1 MIGQTIS
8 HYLILE
14 KLGEGGMGIVY
25 KAHDT
30 KLDRDVA
37 LKFLPH
43 HLTVTADEQA
53 RFLQE
58 ARAASALNHP
68 NVCTIYDI
76 AEHDG
81 PASAG
86 ASGPARPG
94 EFSEAGGGRQ
104 QFIVMEYIDGKT
116 LRQMLP
122 VQKTQTAINYA
133 IQIGEALQEAHSKGI
148 VHRDIKTDNIM
159 VNSKNQIKVMD
170 FGLAKLKGSLKL
182 TRTSSTVG
190 TLAYMAPEQ
199 IEGGEVDARSDIF
212 SFGVVLYEMLTGH
225 LPFRGE
231 HEAAMVYSIVNEEP
245 LPIQKYL
252 PEVSSE
258 IMHVLN
264 RALEK
269 DPEDRY
275 QNIHEIVIDLRRSA
289 KQTSRVSHSAVSSQ
303 FAYRDEDLR
312 GRPRTGR
319 SKKKILYTGAG
330 ILVTLCAAGV
340 FYFLTRG
347 PQLNPDMKI
356 WDLQIPFQ
364 SVSYGTLSDGGN
376 TIVFPAVDDGGK
388 YDVYMMNVNT
398 RRPMRITKDSC
409 RDIFNA
415 FLSPD
420 EGTIVYQRTTFQ
432 GVRELVVTPLGG
444 IGRVIKSGVTAAWGF
459 GDDGKRVLYHVTSQN
474 TAARQTVRAFW
485 SCALD
490 GSDSKLLFADSV
502 ATALGSSR
510 FSFDLSSDSRY
521 IAWTKSFPEG
531 FTEIMVRDLKNG
543 SDRQITFDRKFV
555 DDATW
560 TPFGNVIYAS
570 DRGGSVNLW
579 MVSGG
584 GGEPQQITRGPGPQY
599 PASISKDGKRLLYNE
614 MQGVGQIKS
623 MDLTNG
629 SVRSLT
635 PGDRL
640 RSSPD
645 VSASGKLVAFSA
657 QDQDAVSYNLNIFVM
672 DRDGKNVNKVT
683 DDVGVKISVAWSPDE
698 KWIGYSSL
706 DMNQPVDSVHV
717 NIVRFDHPGQQRFLM
732 AGTIA
737 GWWNGNQV
745 IVRKGMSS
753 FIYSIDS
760 DHFEKTVEDSVFAY
774 PVLNDKFVLIVDY
787 RNTRRG
793 LWIATMSSYQS
804 KGSAHATMLL
814 KSIPYRWGRSLEGS
828 DIYYLTSAGGELYR
842 LKLPGGE
849 SERIKWVP
857 PRLGIDPYG
866 LGTFVVHGKEL
877 FYTEYQR
884 HNRHFIID
892 NLVK

>member
-8 HYLILE
+8 HYAILE
-14 KLGEGGMGIVY
+14 KLGEGGMGVVY

-76 AEHDG
+76 SEHDG
-81 PASAG
+81 
-86 ASGPARPG
+86 R
-94 EFSEAGGGRQ
+94 
-104 QFIVMEYIDGKT
+104 QFIVMEYIDGRT

-182 TRTSSTVG
+182 TKTSSTVG

-212 SFGVVLYEMLTGH
+212 SFGVVLYEMLSGH

-245 LPIQKYL
+245 QPIQKYL

-258 IMHVLN
+258 VLHILN

-275 QNIHEIVIDLRRSA
+275 QNIHEIVIDLRRCA
-289 KQTSRVSHSAVSSQ
+289 KQTSRVFHTATSSQ
-303 FAYRDEDLR
+303 FAHQDEDLR
-312 GRPRTGR
+312 GRPQTER
-319 SKKKILYTGAG
+319 SKKKILYSGAG
-330 ILVTLCAAGV
+330 ILVALCAAGI

-356 WDLQIPFQ
+356 RDLQIPFQ
-364 SVSYGTLSDGGN
+364 SVSYGTLSESGN
-376 TIVFPAVDDGGK
+376 TMVFPAADDGGK
-388 YDVYMMNVNT
+388 FDVYMMNVNT
-398 RRPMRITKDSC
+398 RRPMRTTKDSC
-409 RDIFNA
+409 REIFNA

-420 EGTIVYQRTTFQ
+420 EGTILYQRTTFQ
-432 GVRELVVTPLGG
+432 GARELVVTPLGG
-444 IGRVIKSGVTAAWGF
+444 ISRVIKNGVTAAYGF
-459 GDDGKRVLYHVTSQN
+459 CDDGKRVMYYVTSRN
-474 TAARQTVRAFW
+474 TTAKTTTRALW

-490 GSDSKLLFADSV
+490 ASDSRLLFADSV
-502 ATALGSSR
+502 GWVGSTYS
-510 FSFDLSSDSRY
+510 FSLSSDDRY
-521 IAWTKSFPEG
+521 IAWRKMFPEG
-531 FTEIMVRDLKNG
+531 FSEIMVRDLKNG

-560 TPFGNVIYAS
+560 TPFGNIIYAS
-570 DRGGSVNLW
+570 DRGGSINLW
-579 MVSGG
+579 MVSDG
-584 GGEPQQITRGPGPQY
+584 GGEPKQITRGPGPHY
-599 PASISKDGKRLLYNE
+599 PANMSKDGKRLLYHE
-614 MQGVGQIKS
+614 WQYVGQIKS

-629 SVRSLT
+629 SIRSLT
-635 PGDRL
+635 SGDRL
-640 RSSPD
+640 RSTPSVSP
-645 VSASGKLVAFSA
+645 SGKLVAFSA
-657 QDQDAVSYNLNIFVM
+657 GDQGTVGLNLDIFVT

-683 DDVGVKISVAWSPDE
+683 DDAGVKFSVAWSPDE
-698 KWIGYSSL
+698 KWIGYSSFGA
-706 DMNQPVDSVHV
+706 NEPRDSVRV
-717 NIVRFDHPGQQRFLM
+717 SIVRADQPGQQRFLM

-737 GWWNGNQV
+737 GWWNANQV

-753 FIYSIDS
+753 FIYSIDL
-760 DHFEKTVEDSVFAY
+760 DHFEKSPEDSVFAY
-774 PVLNDKFVLIVDY
+774 PVLNDKFVFIVDY
-787 RNTRRG
+787 RHTRRG
-793 LWIATMSSYQS
+793 LWIATMSSYKS
-804 KGSAHATMLL
+804 AGSAHATMLM
-814 KSIPYRWGRSLEGS
+814 KSIPYRGVRSKEGG
-828 DIYYLTSAGGELYR
+828 DIYYLASAGGELYR
-842 LKLPGGE
+842 LKLPGGK

-857 PRLGIDPYG
+857 PRLGIDPWG
-866 LGTFVVHGKEL
+866 ISTFVVCGKEL

-884 HNRHFIID
+884 YSRYFLID
-892 NLVK
+892 NLFK

>member
-8 HYLILE
+8 HYKILE
-14 KLGEGGMGIVY
+14 KLGEGGMGVVY

-43 HLTVTADEQA
+43 HLTATADEQA

-68 NVCTIYDI
+68 NVCVIHDI
-76 AEHDG
+76 QEHQG
-81 PASAG
+81 
-86 ASGPARPG
+86 
-94 EFSEAGGGRQ
+94 Q
-104 QFIVMEYIDGKT
+104 QFIVMEYVDGKT
-116 LRQMLP
+116 LRQMVP
-122 VQKTQTAINYA
+122 VQKMQAAIDYA
-133 IQIGEALQEAHSKGI
+133 IQIGEALQEAHCKGI

-182 TRTSSTVG
+182 TKTSSTVG

-199 IEGGEVDARSDIF
+199 IQGGEVDARSDIF
-212 SFGVVLYEMLTGH
+212 SFGVVLFEMLSGH

-245 LPIQKYL
+245 QPIQKYL

-258 IMHVLN
+258 VLHILN

-275 QNIHEIVIDLRRSA
+275 QNIHEIVIDLRRGA
-289 KQTSRVSHSAVSSQ
+289 KQTSRVFHTATSSQ
-303 FAYRDEDLR
+303 FAHQE
-312 GRPRTGR
+312 GAVHERPQAKR
-319 SKKKILYTGAG
+319 SKKKIFYAGAG
-330 ILVTLCAAGV
+330 TLIALCAAGIFFIV
-340 FYFLTRG
+340 TRG

-356 WDLQIPFQ
+356 WDMQIPFQ
-364 SVSYGTLSDGGN
+364 SVSYGTLSKSGN
-376 TIVFPAVDDGGK
+376 TMVFPAADDGGK

-409 RDIFNA
+409 REIFNA

-420 EGTIVYQRTTFQ
+420 EGTILYQRTTSQ

-444 IGRVIKSGVTAAWGF
+444 IGRVIKSGVTAAYGF
-459 GDDGKRVLYHVTSQN
+459 CDDGKRVLYYVTSEN
-474 TAARQTVRAFW
+474 TAARQTIRELW

-502 ATALGSSR
+502 ARVLSN

-521 IAWTKSFPEG
+521 IVWTKRFQEG
-531 FTEIMVRDLKNG
+531 FTEIMVRDVKNG

-555 DDATW
+555 DDAEW
-560 TPFGNVIYAS
+560 TPFGSIIYAS

-599 PASISKDGKRLLYNE
+599 PAGISKDGKRLLYNE
-614 MQGVGQIKS
+614 MQAVGQIKS

-629 SVRSLT
+629 SVRSLA

-640 RSSPD
+640 RSCPD

-657 QDQDAVSYNLNIFVM
+657 RDQGAVSYNLDIFVM

-683 DDVGVKISVAWSPDE
+683 DDASAKFSVAWSPDE
-698 KWIGYSSL
+698 KWIGYSSFGANEP
-706 DMNQPVDSVHV
+706 MDSARVS
-717 NIVRFDHPGQQRFLM
+717 IARADLPGQQRFLM

-737 GWWNGNQV
+737 GWWNANQV

-753 FIYSIDS
+753 FLYSVDL
-760 DHFEKTVEDSVFAY
+760 DRYEKTPEDSVFAY

-793 LWIATMSSYQS
+793 FWITTMSSYQS
-804 KGSAHATMLL
+804 TGSAHAALLL
-814 KSIPYRWGRSLEGS
+814 KSIPYRWERSMEGS

-842 LKLPGGE
+842 LKLPGGK

-857 PRLGIDPYG
+857 PRLGIDPFG
-866 LGTFVVHGKEL
+866 LGKFVVHGKEL

-884 HNRHFIID
+884 HNRYFLID
-892 NLVK
+892 NLFK